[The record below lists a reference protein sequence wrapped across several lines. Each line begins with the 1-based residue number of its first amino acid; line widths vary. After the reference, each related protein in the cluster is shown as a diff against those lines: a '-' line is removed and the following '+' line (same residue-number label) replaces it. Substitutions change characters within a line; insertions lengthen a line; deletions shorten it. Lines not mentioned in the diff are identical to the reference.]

1 MNQVNTVV
9 LLHAVLHCHF
19 TSADSIENY
28 LFEHYSASMKPRRNQ
43 NELVEID
50 IAMTIQTVLKVDER
64 FQYISFYGW
73 FEVQWRDEFLMW
85 NETVYQGIK
94 KISVPYQHVWVPDI
108 SMYYS
113 EEHIHDLGVHPFV
126 SVTSQGHVTWFPGA
140 KYTVQCYLKVKKFP
154 FDRQKCSIVVAA
166 WQTTDWMQKLVP
178 RARSVNEVKGIAENG
193 EWEFQNFTYEEN
205 YDAEFDLT
213 KIVYTLEFQRRYRY
227 FLLCTIMPIVILS
240 MLNSLTFLIPV
251 ESGER
256 ITYCLT
262 LFLTF
267 TVFLT
272 LFDQTMPRNSIDV
285 PYITVFVS
293 FHLFLCVIST
303 MVSIL
308 TISSKRGQECDSRD
322 TQIVPLESQGED
334 LHLGEVNAG
343 GKRSG
348 SSGKNYLRRTLK
360 SILKEVFICKIDTVM
375 LVMNFF
381 FLGSSAFVLVICYIS

>member
-1 MNQVNTVV
+1 
-9 LLHAVLHCHF
+9 
-19 TSADSIENY
+19 
-28 LFEHYSASMKPRRNQ
+28 MKPRRNQ

-140 KYTVQCYLKVKKFP
+140 KYTVQCYLKVK
-154 FDRQKCSIVVAA
+154 
-166 WQTTDWMQKLVP
+166 
-178 RARSVNEVKGIAENG
+178 NEVKGIAENG

-240 MLNSLTFLIPV
+240 VLNSLTFLIPV

-334 LHLGEVNAG
+334 LHLGEVNAD